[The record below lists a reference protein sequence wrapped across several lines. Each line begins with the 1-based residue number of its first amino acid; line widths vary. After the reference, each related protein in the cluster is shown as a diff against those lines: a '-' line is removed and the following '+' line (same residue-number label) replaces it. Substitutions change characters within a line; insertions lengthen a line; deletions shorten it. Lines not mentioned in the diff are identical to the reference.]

1 MKKLIFVIFSIISF
15 EINALSADS
24 LKKLV
29 VLNQTQFSFGSSHL
43 NKKIFNKLYF
53 GGKLNDDDKG
63 KINTINQ
70 LQRSGLELDLNFG
83 SQFYI
88 NEKIWYV
95 NFQNIIT
102 TAGQYEQ
109 GLFDLFFR
117 GNSELNQEISLTKTA
132 FHFRNHHLFHFGK
145 FQKFGRVG
153 ITLGSINQE
162 YNIRF
167 GENNYVDLT
176 DPYQWNIMSSPD
188 FFFIENTSDFL
199 QKNGNSLGFDL
210 EISNSNYEKALQY
223 NLAIYNLGA
232 ILLHNNLQK
241 ISYDTNF
248 TYSGLSL
255 DQILNTDSS
264 DNLLNDFKPQI
275 DSLNRLII
283 TPFQISATVNYQKHN
298 FNYYTGVFYRYNSQ
312 YLPKVYLG
320 MNYTIKNKLI
330 LGGVLSYGGYTKL
343 QIGID
348 SEIQFQKFKAKLIIQ
363 NFTNFIPPMNRS
375 FGVFLNLS
383 YCLI

>member
-188 FFFIENTSDFL
+188 IFFIENTSDIL

-210 EISNSNYEKALQY
+210 EISNSNYEKALHY
-223 NLAIYNLGA
+223 NLAIFNLGA
-232 ILLHNNLQK
+232 ILLHNNLQT

-248 TYSGLSL
+248 TYSGFSL

-264 DNLLNDFKPQI
+264 NNWLNDFKPQI

-363 NFTNFIPPMNRS
+363 NFTNFILPMNRS

>member
-29 VLNQTQFSFGSSHL
+29 VINQTQFSFGSSHL

-117 GNSELNQEISLTKTA
+117 GNSELNQEISLTRTA

-176 DPYQWNIMSSPD
+176 DPYQWNIISSPD
-188 FFFIENTSDFL
+188 IFFIENTSDFL

-223 NLAIYNLGA
+223 NLAIFNLGA
-232 ILLHNNLQK
+232 ILLHNNLQT

-298 FNYYTGVFYRYNSQ
+298 
-312 YLPKVYLG
+312 
-320 MNYTIKNKLI
+320 
-330 LGGVLSYGGYTKL
+330 
-343 QIGID
+343 
-348 SEIQFQKFKAKLIIQ
+348 
-363 NFTNFIPPMNRS
+363 
-375 FGVFLNLS
+375 
-383 YCLI
+383 